1 MTPSILETLANRRPD
16 ILAAVARH
24 RAANPRLFG
33 SVARGEDT
41 ATSDIDLL
49 VEFSPEASLFD
60 LMGLKEDLEKLL
72 GRPTDIVSELG
83 LNPLLRERIL
93 RDALPL

>member
-1 MTPSILETLANRRPD
+1 MTTTLETLTTRRSEL
-16 ILAAVARH
+16 LAAVARH
-24 RAANPRLFG
+24 RAGNPRLFG

-60 LMGLKEDLEKLL
+60 LMGLKDEVEKLL
-72 GRPTDIVSELG
+72 GRRTDIVSELG

-93 RDALPL
+93 REARSI